1 MEENFNADEELKRIQ
16 EKKEQQKNELLL
28 TEKVNNSISEYY
40 DQSLEG
46 KQDKIKGLTTKLVNA
61 EIEVKEKQIEGRKQ
75 VLKSNIEKEVTQAK
89 SEEDAEKHERA
100 KTVLKAQGLVEKLP
114 TPFRITAL
122 IIGYPFFVLYLLS
135 LGWMIEFITFVVKG
149 FITMIFDCADKFATL
164 NAKFISNENNK
175 DFKIGKAI
183 FNILK
188 WTLVVGAI
196 VGVVVL
202 LLTK

>member
-16 EKKEQQKNELLL
+16 EKKEQQKNDLIL
-28 TEKVNNSISEYY
+28 TEKVNHSISEYY

-89 SEEDAEKHERA
+89 SAEDAEKHERA

-135 LGWMIEFITFVVKG
+135 LGWMIEFVTFVVKG

-164 NAKFISNENNK
+164 NAKFLENDKNK

-188 WTLVVGAI
+188 WVLVIGA
-196 VGVVVL
+196 GVAIIVL
-202 LLTK
+202 LLNR

>member
-1 MEENFNADEELKRIQ
+1 MADFNADEELERIKQ
-16 EKKEQQKNELLL
+16 LKEEKKNELIL

-46 KQDKIKGLTTKLVNA
+46 KQDKIKGLTQKLVNA

-75 VLKSNIEKEVTQAK
+75 VLKSNIEKDVTHAK

-122 IIGYPFFVLYLLS
+122 IVGYPFFFLYLIT
-135 LGWMIEFITFVVKG
+135 LGWVIEFVTFVVKG
-149 FITMIFDCADKFATL
+149 FITMVFDCAERYATL
-164 NAKFISNENNK
+164 RAKFIENENNK
-175 DFKIGKAI
+175 DFKLGKSI
-183 FNILK
+183 MNILK
-188 WTLVVGAI
+188 WLIIIGAVVTMVI
-196 VGVVVL
+196 L
-202 LLTK
+202 LATK